1 MAVTRTRRI
10 VPALMVATALATGGV
25 SLSSTAF
32 AAPSAAPAN
41 ITTDADDPGLVKFLK
56 RSKLEKISKG
66 GDLLTKV
73 PAGGGATG
81 GDTEPPKGGSTG
93 AAGGDTEPPK
103 GGGGTGAATG
113 GDTGTSSGIPDD
125 FDYGVWVGVDPRSGP
140 IVN

>member
-41 ITTDADDPGLVKFLK
+41 VTTDADDPGPVKLLK
-56 RSKLEKISKG
+56 YSKLAKISNG
-66 GDLLTKV
+66 ALLTKV
-73 PAGGGATG
+73 PAGAATG
-81 GDTEPPKGGSTG
+81 GDIEPPKGGGTG
-93 AAGGDTEPPK
+93 AAGGDTDPPK
-103 GGGGTGAATG
+103 GDGTGAAAG
-113 GDTGTSSGIPDD
+113 GDTGSSSGIPDD
-125 FDYGVWVGVDPRSGP
+125 FDYGIWVGVDPPSGP